1 MRSLGAVILAGVAIA
16 ALAAP
21 LLAPYER
28 SQQFRD
34 HLFAPPMRMRF
45 FDEAGQLRAPFVYR
59 WRLVDRLERRYE
71 EDRSRALTIEWF
83 SGGRLLQA
91 EGGAPLLLFGA
102 DSFGRDQLTRWLW
115 GARTSLAVGL
125 LATVGALLVGTVIG
139 GISGLAS
146 EALPVFDEGLMR
158 LTELVMVLPAV
169 YVVLALRA
177 ALPLVL
183 PPTAIFLLLVVILA
197 LVGWPHI
204 ARGVRAIVIVEAK
217 EEYAI
222 AAHALGATRM
232 RVLFRH
238 LLAATRGFLR
248 GQAVILLPAF
258 IVAEATLSYVGFGF
272 PDTVPSWGTMLQEAS
287 NVTALAQF
295 PWLLSPAV
303 GIFLVV
309 FGANLLLETRER
321 T

>member
-1 MRSLGAVILAGVAIA
+1 MRSIGAALLAAIAIA
-16 ALAAP
+16 ALAGP
-21 LLAPYER
+21 VLAPYDR

-34 HLFAPPMRMRF
+34 QLFAPPMRIRF
-45 FDEAGQLRAPFVYR
+45 FDEAGQPRAPFVYR

-71 EDRSRALTIEWF
+71 EDRAQPLTLEWF

-91 EGGAPLLLFGA
+91 PGGVPLLLFGA

-115 GARTSLAVGL
+115 GARTSLAVAL
-125 LATVGALLVGTVIG
+125 LATAGALLVGTVIG
-139 GISGLAS
+139 GIAGLAS
-146 EALPVFDEGLMR
+146 EALPSFDEGLMR
-158 LTELVMVLPAV
+158 ITELVLVLPAI
-169 YVVLALRA
+169 YVMLALRA

-183 PPTAIFLLLVVILA
+183 PPTAIFLLLVVILT

-204 ARGVRAIVIVEAK
+204 ARGVRAIVIVEVR

-222 AAHALGATRM
+222 AAHALGATRT

-238 LLAATRGFLR
+238 LLPAAGGFLR
-248 GQAVILLPAF
+248 GQAVIVLPAF

-287 NVTALAQF
+287 NITTLAQF

-309 FGANLLLETRER
+309 FGANLLLETRETR
-321 T
+321 